1 MRKWP
6 ADRANAHARNE
17 IVSVFHPV
25 AVISDGTEGNWIRY
39 RMAMCQSI
47 PSESNVFRTARP
59 NGRRPL
65 TSLPPIVDRSLPLD
79 GRECSDESI
88 VGVGARGGSGPTGP
102 ASYRRQQPEAQV
114 RADTYNART
123 RLGEKAASGRYIAIS
138 SVSWR
143 ISIGTTV
150 APCASPAM
158 AVCASASCAA
168 GMRAGEQET

>member
-1 MRKWP
+1 MRTLEM
-6 ADRANAHARNE
+6 RLL
-17 IVSVFHPV
+17 VFF
-25 AVISDGTEGNWIRY
+25 IQLQSSQ
-39 RMAMCQSI
+39 MAPKGEQRFQVREAKREQATY
-47 PSESNVFRTARP
+47 ESAT
-59 NGRRPL
+59 
-65 TSLPPIVDRSLPLD
+65 IVDRSLPLD

-88 VGVGARGGSGPTGP
+88 VGVGARGGSGPAGP

-114 RADTYNART
+114 RAGTYKART

-150 APCASPAM
+150 AACASPAM